1 MKNMLRFLCLL
12 FMLAGIAEIANAGGT
27 VTVNGIPLEYV
38 EYGKLSGIKATPFSQ
53 YPFTTTQVFNED
65 AQTGTTSGL
74 IEVSDYTL
82 KTIGIRNTSVIGGGT
97 LTVNVNFFIGTS
109 SYSSG
114 SVTVNLYGTATYVL
128 PLVEYCTYLNI
139 GGNTDTGTIT
149 ADIDLLAVSEDE

>member
-1 MKNMLRFLCLL
+1 MNKIIRFLFLL
-12 FMLAGIAEIANAGGT
+12 MMLAGLAKTVHAGGT

-38 EYGKLSGIKATPFSQ
+38 EYGKVSGLKATPFSQ
-53 YPFTTTQVFNED
+53 YPFETTKVFNES

-82 KTIGIRNTSVIGGGT
+82 KTIGIRTTSNVGEGT
-97 LTVNVNFFIGTS
+97 LTVNVNFFVGTT

-114 SVTVNLYGTATYVL
+114 SVTINVYGTATYIL
-128 PLVEYCTYLNI
+128 PLTEYCTYLNI

-149 ADIDLLAVSEDE
+149 ADIDLLAVRED

>member
-1 MKNMLRFLCLL
+1 MKKIFRFLCLL
-12 FMLAGIAEIANAGGT
+12 LLLAGIAETAHAGGT

-38 EYGKLSGIKATPFSQ
+38 EYGRVSGLKATPFSQ
-53 YPFTTTQVFNED
+53 YPFGTTKVFNES

-82 KTIGIRNTSVIGGGT
+82 KTVGIRTTNNEGSGT
-97 LTVNVNFFIGTS
+97 LTVNVNFFVGTT

-114 SVTVNLYGTATYVL
+114 SVTINVYGTATYIL